1 MDYQWLWP
9 LYKWSIYQNIYIYV
23 ICRYLLKS
31 SDFSHSFY
39 HGVLGFHPDPNQG
52 FVSICCF
59 ECSAPVDGSEILHR
73 VVSQISE
80 PSTVCFMFF
89 GLISVALSTLTQGL
103 IWLRDSAMQAISSI
117 IGKMVVPLGWCPSCL
132 YNPPS
137 PLTGDIHGYPNKYP
151 LYKVYIR
158 GLLLR
163 GPFPR
168 VSQHFPYEIRNGK
181 GIEWTFTTGFAFH
194 DLRICWL

>member
-1 MDYQWLWP
+1 MIMTP
-9 LYKWSIYQNIYIYV
+9 LQVEYISKYIYIYTYV

-52 FVSICCF
+52 FVSISCF
-59 ECSAPVDGSEILHR
+59 ECSATVDGSEILHR
-73 VVSQISE
+73 VVSQIFE

-89 GLISVALSTLTQGL
+89 GLIRVALSTLTQGL

-137 PLTGDIHGYPNKYP
+137 PLTVDIPNKYP

-168 VSQHFPYEIRNGK
+168 VFS
-181 GIEWTFTTGFAFH
+181 AFS
-194 DLRICWL
+194 L